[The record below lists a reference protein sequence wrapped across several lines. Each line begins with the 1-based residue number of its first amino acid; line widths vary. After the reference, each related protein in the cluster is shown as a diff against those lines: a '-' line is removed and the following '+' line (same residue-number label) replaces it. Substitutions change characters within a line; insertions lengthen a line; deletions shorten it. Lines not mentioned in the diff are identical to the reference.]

1 MQSQFF
7 TIILLGLGL
16 LLFDQYLFSGF
27 AAAFKKKSWAAKKGF
42 KIGYTIFSVVL
53 IIGTVVSIYVK
64 IPVGMRAGFLM
75 VFFVLMI
82 VKITFLPFV
91 LADDIRR
98 LISLLKPKPA
108 VASPVQEKASIP
120 RSEFLMKAGL
130 ITGTVP

>member
-1 MQSQFF
+1 MQSQLF

-27 AAAFKKKSWAAKKGF
+27 AAAFKKKKWANKKGF
-42 KIGYTIFSVVL
+42 KIGYTLFSIAL

-64 IPVGMRAGFLM
+64 IPVGVRAGFLM

-91 LADDIRR
+91 LGDDIRR
-98 LISLLKPKPA
+98 LVTRLKTKPA

-120 RSEFLMKAGL
+120 RSEFLIEAGL